1 MFSIIW
7 NYGNIFLLLFSEIM
21 DYEASEIS
29 KEASKEEGSSKN
41 TTPKNLLNGTMV
53 WKLVY
58 TLLQM
63 VRWYVD

>member
-21 DYEASEIS
+21 DYEDSEIS
-29 KEASKEEGSSKN
+29 KEASKEEGSSTN
-41 TTPKNLLNGTMV
+41 TTPKYLLNGTMV

-63 VRWYVD
+63 VRRYVD

>member
-21 DYEASEIS
+21 DSKASEIS

-41 TTPKNLLNGTMV
+41 TTTNYLLNGTMV
-53 WKLVY
+53 WKIVY
-58 TLLQM
+58 TLLQI
-63 VRWYVD
+63 VRRYVD

>member
-1 MFSIIW
+1 
-7 NYGNIFLLLFSEIM
+7 M

-41 TTPKNLLNGTMV
+41 KTPKSLLNGMVV

>member
-29 KEASKEEGSSKN
+29 KQSKEEGSSKN
-41 TTPKNLLNGTMV
+41 TTPKNLLNGMTV

-63 VRWYVD
+63 VRRYVD